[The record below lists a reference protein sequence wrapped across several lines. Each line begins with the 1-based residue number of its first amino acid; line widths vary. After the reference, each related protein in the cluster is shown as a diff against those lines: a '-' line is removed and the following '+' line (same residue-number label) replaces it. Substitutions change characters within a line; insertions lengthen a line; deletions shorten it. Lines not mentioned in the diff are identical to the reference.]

1 MTSSTPRVHYAEQG
15 KEGLQETGRRD
26 GEAKES
32 SQFRAQGWGCP
43 TGAGRALRAERLLHP
58 QAGQRVAL
66 GLFSPSWQDNP
77 GRWAQKTELRQAADD
92 VRGTQL

>member
-1 MTSSTPRVHYAEQG
+1 MHGPCLPRLGVHLGPQGHCEELVTSSTPRVHYAEQG

-43 TGAGRALRAERLLHP
+43 TGAGRALRAERLLHTP
-58 QAGQRVAL
+58 GWAKSCPRAVLSLLAG
-66 GLFSPSWQDNP
+66 
-77 GRWAQKTELRQAADD
+77 
-92 VRGTQL
+92 